1 MEFLRSCLLAFIPMF
16 VAVNA
21 IGVLPI
27 FLSLTGGMS
36 TEERKRVATSSALI
50 ATIIAVAFV
59 AFGKTIF
66 SVMGFTVA
74 DFRIAGGIL
83 LLVLSVRLLLIGE
96 ARVVDKGGDVGVF
109 PLATPL
115 ITGPA
120 VLTTALVLVGTRGW
134 LPTLMSIL
142 LNMVFVWF
150 VFRRS
155 DLMIRTIT
163 ARGAEAFGKIANI
176 LLAAIAVMMIR
187 RGVEE
192 VFQLFV
198 SRG

>member
-1 MEFLRSCLLAFIPMF
+1 MELLSSCVLAFIPMF

-21 IGVLPI
+21 VGILPI
-27 FLSLTGGMS
+27 FLSLTAEMG
-36 TEERKRVATSSALI
+36 TEERKRVATQSSVI
-50 ATIIAVAFV
+50 ATIMAIAFV
-59 AFGKTIF
+59 VFGKTLF

-96 ARVVDKGGDVGVF
+96 ARVVERGGDVGVF

-120 VLTTALVLVGTRGW
+120 VLTTALVLVGTHGW
-134 LPTLMSIL
+134 FPTLVSIL

-150 VFRRS
+150 VFWRS
-155 DLMIRTIT
+155 DLVIRVTT

-187 RGVEE
+187 LGLEE
-192 VFQLFV
+192 AFQLFV
-198 SRG
+198 SKS